1 MEQSAAAQARRQDVY
16 NLDELNDAM
25 ANQPKGPTQQNA
37 AQEEEK
43 QEDYGDHFD
52 YKAGARGSV
61 VNQS

>member
-37 AQEEEK
+37 A
-43 QEDYGDHFD
+43 
-52 YKAGARGSV
+52 
-61 VNQS
+61 